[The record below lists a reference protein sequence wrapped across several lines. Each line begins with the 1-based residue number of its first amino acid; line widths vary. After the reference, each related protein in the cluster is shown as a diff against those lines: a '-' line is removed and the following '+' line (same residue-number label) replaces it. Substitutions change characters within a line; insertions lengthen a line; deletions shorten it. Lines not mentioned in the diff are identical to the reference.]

1 MKIIM
6 NKQILK
12 TGAIFLPLCLSAAI
26 SCAGSMSST
35 SYTVSDDVLSGGGGL
50 IESTNYTMQST
61 LGQPSPIG
69 SSSSTNYRHHAGFWR
84 FMVTLGDI
92 NGDGKIDLVDVI
104 RVLQILTEHDVTQ
117 VVKEAD
123 INGDGKIGLEELL
136 NALDKSAQ

>member
-1 MKIIM
+1 MKATM

-12 TGAIFLPLCLSAAI
+12 TGVIFLPLCLFAAI
-26 SCAGSMSST
+26 SCAGSMSSA
-35 SYTVSDDVLSGGGGL
+35 SYAISDDVLSGGGGL
-50 IESTNYTMQST
+50 IESANYALQST

-69 SSSSTNYRHHAGFWR
+69 SSNSTNYRIQAGFR
-84 FMVTLGDI
+84 HFMVTLGDI
-92 NGDGKIDLVDVI
+92 NGDGKIDLADVI
-104 RVLQILTEHDVTQ
+104 RALQILTGHDVIQ